1 MEQESLRA
9 IIVFMGLATIV
20 FALYMVVSD
29 PKIEKK
35 GHK

>member
-1 MEQESLRA
+1 MEQEALRT
-9 IIVFMGLATIV
+9 IIVLVGLATIV
-20 FALYMVVSD
+20 FALYMVASD